1 MTKKLRQK
9 FKYLDN
15 KKSFEDEIK
24 IIFHQFKRAFSEA
37 NSTVF
42 SEGESPPYNLQ
53 YLIG

>member
-15 KKSFEDEIK
+15 KKSFEDE
-24 IIFHQFKRAFSEA
+24 FKRAFSEA